1 MICHACLAFSK
12 NRYQHGTENAWQCEH
27 CGSHF
32 MISRAAELQYT
43 LIHPGAVDIPNPGT
57 ITQENFKRMLK
68 KQRGKVVE
76 VFLGAMHAQL
86 DPENNVI
93 NVMSE
98 TGEKIFMQ
106 RHGFMQ
112 VKTIDDTV
120 TLYTYVPE

>member
-12 NRYQHGTENAWQCEH
+12 NRYQHGTENAWQCDH

-32 MISRAAELQYT
+32 MISRAADLQYT

-57 ITQENFKRMLK
+57 ITQENFKKMLK

-76 VFLGAMHAQL
+76 VFLGAMPAQL
-86 DPENNVI
+86 DPANNVV

-106 RHGFMQ
+106 RHGFEYAGQLMGE
-112 VKTIDDTV
+112 VNY
-120 TLYTYVPE
+120 YTAE